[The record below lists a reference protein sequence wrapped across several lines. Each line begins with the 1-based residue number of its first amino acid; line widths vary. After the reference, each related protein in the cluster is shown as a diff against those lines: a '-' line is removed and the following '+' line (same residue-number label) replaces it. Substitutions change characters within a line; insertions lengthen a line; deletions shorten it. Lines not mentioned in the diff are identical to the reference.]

1 MLHIVNL
8 EDIQNILLRVP
19 ELVNCLERRDPNFS
33 DLVKEWLTQ
42 VEDLLISNRLPIAAD
57 VAVLRGVL
65 ISAERGVLPIGM
77 EISGQSTRRKV
88 KDGAATEVLRKTD
101 EIISHAISD
110 YASQVQEGERLAQ
123 QLVALAWQKG
133 MIPDDS
139 GASNHTEMLNAIWG
153 AMSKDPELGAGT
165 THLAGLVGPYDALI
179 LLDRLLPAN
188 I

>member
-19 ELVNCLERRDPNFS
+19 ELVNCLERRDSNFS

-42 VEDLLISNRLPIAAD
+42 VEDVLVSNRLPIAAD

-65 ISAERGVLPIGM
+65 ISAERGVLPMGM
-77 EISGQSTRRKV
+77 EISGRSTHRKV
-88 KDGAATEVLRKTD
+88 KDGAAAEVLRKAD
-101 EIISHAISD
+101 EAISHAISG
-110 YASQVQEGERLAQ
+110 YASKVQEGESLAR
-123 QLVALAWQKG
+123 QLVALAQQKG
-133 MIPDDS
+133 MIPDGS
-139 GASNHTEMLNAIWG
+139 GARNHAEVLNAIWSE
-153 AMSKDPELGAGT
+153 MSKDPELGGGT

-179 LLDRLLPAN
+179 LLDRMLPAN